1 MVSIADCT
9 QAGKRRRATWRA
21 VFAGS
26 LAVLFVAGTS
36 AAQELAP
43 RAYWPTPTGTKLALA
58 GYSYSSGDVVTDASL
73 PITGVDS
80 RINSAV
86 VGYQQTLALLDR
98 TASIKFEL
106 PYVVGTTT
114 GSYLGVP
121 ARADVSG
128 MGDVALT
135 LSINLLG
142 APAMNREEF
151 RELLRDPGPILGA
164 SIRVIA
170 PTGEYDGDKLINIG
184 TNRWAARLQL
194 GYIQP
199 LGRQWALEMAGGAWF
214 FGTNDNFLGYTREQ
228 DPIAAIEVHLIRVT
242 KAGIWASLDGNYYA
256 GGRSYLDN
264 DSRADFQRNSRMG
277 ITIAWPIQR
286 RHLIKAGYSQGVA
299 TESGGDYAIASL
311 SYAVAIN

>member
-1 MVSIADCT
+1 
-9 QAGKRRRATWRA
+9 
-21 VFAGS
+21 
-26 LAVLFVAGTS
+26 VLI
-36 AAQELAP
+36 
-43 RAYWPTPTGTKLALA
+43 A
-58 GYSYSSGDVVTDASL
+58 GYAHQTGDVVTD
-73 PITGVDS
+73 PTIPVTGVDS
-80 RINSAV
+80 TIDSAV
-86 VGYQQTLALLDR
+86 LAYQHTIDLFGR
-98 TASIKFEL
+98 TGNFQVEL
-106 PYVVGTTT
+106 PYVDGTT
-114 GSYLGVP
+114 
-121 ARADVSG
+121 SG
-128 MGDVALT
+128 MVSDVPGRRDVAGIGDVAATLT
-135 LSINLLG
+135 INLLG
-142 APAMNREEF
+142 APSMSPTEFQAMRQNPR
-151 RELLRDPGPILGA
+151 PILGA
-164 SIRVIA
+164 SIKVLA
-170 PTGEYDGDKLINIG
+170 PTGDYEADKLINIG

-256 GGRSYLDN
+256 GGRSYLD
-264 DSRADFQRNSRMG
+264 DESRADFQRNSRMG